1 MTAPLF
7 LDGSPAAHDALR
19 AAVAEVLTV
28 LASTEDPGGRGPF
41 PSAGP
46 AWLRETAAAIE
57 PLPDDPEPL
66 GEVLA
71 DVGRTVLAHGARVT
85 DPWCAAHLHPP
96 TLLTAVAAE
105 LAIAATNQ
113 SMDSYDQAPMA
124 TYVEDRLIGR
134 LNELIGL
141 PPTGSGVLTSGGT
154 ASNLLGLLLARDHAA
169 GGANLSGLPAGAG
182 RWRVLASAGAHVS
195 VRQAAA
201 VLGLGRDAVVAVTT
215 DDDGRMD
222 VAALDRTL
230 DQLAQTG
237 GVPIAVV
244 GTAGTTDTGA
254 VDPLSALADR
264 AAAAGAW
271 FHVDAAVGSALVLSE
286 RLRPLVAGLERAD
299 SITADLHKLWWQP
312 IGASALL
319 VRDGASL
326 GSVRE
331 PADYLNRTEDDD
343 VLNLVD
349 RSLDTSRRFDALK
362 ILVSLRATGRRRL
375 AGLVEHLVDLAAKA
389 GEAVRRVNG
398 LELVAPPQTVTVL
411 FRCRPDGVDEDRLD
425 ALNVEVQRRLLAS
438 GRAVVGRTRYRGR
451 VALKLTFTNPLTS
464 HDDVAALL
472 AAVAAEAAAG
482 LEVAA

>member
-1 MTAPLF
+1 M
-7 LDGSPAAHDALR
+7 
-19 AAVAEVLTV
+19 
-28 LASTEDPGGRGPF
+28 
-41 PSAGP
+41 
-46 AWLRETAAAIE
+46 
-57 PLPDDPEPL
+57 PDDGEPL

-96 TLLTAVAAE
+96 TLLTAAATE

-141 PPTGSGVLTSGGT
+141 PFATASGVLTSGGT

-182 RWRVLASAGAHVS
+182 RWRILASAGAHVS

-201 VLGLGRDAVVAVTT
+201 VLGLGRGAVVAVTT

-237 GVPIAVV
+237 GAPIAVV

-254 VDPLSALADR
+254 VDPLNALADR

-271 FHVDAAVGSALVLSE
+271 FHVDAAVGSALVLSD

-319 VRDGASL
+319 VRDGSTL

-362 ILVSLRATGRRRL
+362 ILVSLRATGRRRM

-389 GEAVRRVNG
+389 GEAARRVPG
-398 LELVAPPQTVTVL
+398 LEVLAPPQTVTVL
-411 FRCRPDGVDEDRLD
+411 FRCRPDGVDEALLDRL
-425 ALNVEVQRRLLAS
+425 NTQVQRRLLAS

-451 VALKLTFTNPLTS
+451 VVLKITFTNPMTT
-464 HDDVAALL
+464 HDDVAGLL
-472 AAVAAEAAAG
+472 AAIAAEASAGIEEAAK
-482 LEVAA
+482 EAHAAPTATRGRRSRRNVGRDRTPNSAREASPYEPID